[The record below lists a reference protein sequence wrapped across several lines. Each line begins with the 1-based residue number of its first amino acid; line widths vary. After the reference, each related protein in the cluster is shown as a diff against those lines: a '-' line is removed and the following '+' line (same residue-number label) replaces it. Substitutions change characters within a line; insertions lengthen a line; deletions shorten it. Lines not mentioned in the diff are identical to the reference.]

1 MPSRGCDLLSD
12 IHQMIPTGMRLC
24 SELAISC
31 RYEGRDWRRKDALD
45 CDGDRE
51 LFKGIDTNFAA
62 LQEAMFI
69 PGKEGVLQTSEEI
82 LGVASAYER
91 WMEKQV
97 GLHLLLLLP
106 LPSRNRPAGTQD
118 LFFPALNAM
127 LCEVR
132 KVAGWLLSKC

>member
-1 MPSRGCDLLSD
+1 
-12 IHQMIPTGMRLC
+12 
-24 SELAISC
+24 
-31 RYEGRDWRRKDALD
+31 
-45 CDGDRE
+45 
-51 LFKGIDTNFAA
+51 
-62 LQEAMFI
+62 MFI

-106 LPSRNRPAGTQD
+106 LPSRHWPTGTQT
-118 LFFPALNAM
+118 LLFPALNAI

-132 KVAGWLLSKC
+132 KVSGWLLDNR